1 MYAVIRAGGRQ
12 YKVSPGDRIAVDL
25 LAKDSGEEVTY
36 TPLLV
41 IPDSGQPVTGDACGE
56 WLVRAVVVGR
66 VKDRKITGFK
76 YKPKTGYRRRWGHR
90 QQYSLL
96 EIRAVGDRTYD
107 PGEPES
113 SDEEAEE
120 AADG

>member
-1 MYAVIRAGGRQ
+1 M
-12 YKVSPGDRIAVDL
+12 DL